1 MFLMHF
7 IILCY
12 FHFICFNSSEGYGN
26 ALSFKSIDR
35 EKIKEIESKIQQNG
49 IAIERELDQSMEMD
63 CEVHNDNLIEMF
75 GEHYADNPSQFRFR
89 SGDIILIEELVDRV
103 KTIVDSDGLSRFK
116 YDSKRKKQRPKNIK
130 LNRIAHAQNV
140 PNDVPLMSNQRI
152 EMLKELL
159 FDKVQTCFAQYSVHE
174 CAEIGFVE
182 LYEDR
187 NIVDVQVR
195 KINGIV
201 RTYGTIACLI
211 CREQNERAK
220 PLRVFY
226 RGSDESSSFWV
237 ISNYTKH
244 LTKVHHL
251 KPMHNRMQ
259 HFDTEFDFKNAS
271 ENISLN
277 VNSESYVKVE
287 GKIENIPSMNDD
299 TNKSNENWLY
309 EQLADQIAKMIE
321 TNLSNGDDENQMI
334 FQLNGTD
341 NALLTVAS
349 TVADGNCLF
358 SAIAHQLYRHPIYSN
373 DHKDAMNRLRAMV
386 VEHILDPVNFPS
398 YKFTLQD
405 RVNELKSA
413 DQIQNMPTE
422 CKCKLY
428 VRHVLSKDRIWGGHE
443 SIKAISEIHKVNILI
458 FNEEGTCILQ
468 TNTNEKYQ
476 QSIAIAYRFGT
487 SQHGEIIRNHYDSV
501 CDMNSDDVWTATDS
515 VLKRM
520 T

>member
-1 MFLMHF
+1 MHF

-12 FHFICFNSSEGYGN
+12 FHSFFFNSSEGYGN

-49 IAIERELDQSMEMD
+49 IAIEREFDQSMEME

-89 SGDIILIEELVDRV
+89 SGDIILIEELVARV
-103 KTIVDSDGLSRFK
+103 KAIVDSDGLSRFK

-130 LNRIAHAQNV
+130 STRIAHAQNV
-140 PNDVPLMSNQRI
+140 QNDVPLMTNQRI

-159 FDKVQTCFAQYSVHE
+159 FDKVRTCFEQYSVHE
-174 CAEIGFVE
+174 YAEIGYVD

-187 NIVDVQVR
+187 NIVDVHVR

-201 RTYGTIACLI
+201 RIYGTIACLI
-211 CREQNERAK
+211 CREQNERK
-220 PLRVFY
+220 TPLRVYY

-251 KPMHNRMQ
+251 KPIHNRMQ
-259 HFDTEFDFKNAS
+259 HFDTESDLKNAS
-271 ENISLN
+271 ENKSSD
-277 VNSESYVKVE
+277 VHSESCVE
-287 GKIENIPSMNDD
+287 IEEKIENIPTINGD
-299 TNKSNENWLY
+299 TDKSNDNWLY
-309 EQLADQIAKMIE
+309 EQLADQITKMVE
-321 TNLSNGDDENQMI
+321 ANLSNGDDENQMA
-334 FQLNGTD
+334 FQLDGRN
-341 NALLTVAS
+341 NAMLTVAS
-349 TVADGNCLF
+349 IAGDGNCLF
-358 SAIAHQLYRHPIYSN
+358 SAIAHQLYRQPIYSN
-373 DHKDAMNRLRAMV
+373 EHKDAMNRLRAMV

-398 YKFTLQD
+398 YQFALQN
-405 RVNELKSA
+405 RVYELKSA
-413 DQIQNMPTE
+413 DEIQNMSTE
-422 CKCKLY
+422 CRLY
-428 VRHVLSKDRIWGGHE
+428 VRHVLSKDRKWGGHE

-468 TNTNEKYQ
+468 TNNNEKYE
-476 QSIAIAYRFGT
+476 QSIAIAYRIGA

-501 CDMNSDDVWTATDS
+501 CDMNSGDVWAATDL

-520 T
+520 E